1 MSFAMLDLNTSRKTR
16 AQRMNKA
23 GYTAQDAPC
32 TRLKITRDRRIDG
45 PTDGLTDGRTDRRQ
59 KVDRDK
65 KWTGEGSAMVVL
77 PTISETCF

>member
-23 GYTAQDAPC
+23 GYTAQDTPC

-45 PTDGLTDGRTDRRQ
+45 PTDGLTDGHDF
-59 KVDRDK
+59 
-65 KWTGEGSAMVVL
+65 
-77 PTISETCF
+77 I